1 MTRPTTTYN
10 RGDVV
15 FVPFQFT
22 DKPVTKN
29 RPAVIISSAAYH
41 TSRREVII
49 AAITSRVREPLFVGD
64 HLIGRWQD
72 CGLIKPS
79 VATGI
84 IRTVRASMITRT
96 LGVMSEPDMRAIDAL
111 LAEALGL

>member
-1 MTRPTTTYN
+1 MTRPTTTCS

-22 DKPVTKN
+22 DKPVAKN
-29 RPAVIISSAAYH
+29 RPAVIVSSAAYH
-41 TSRREVII
+41 TSRREVVI

-64 HLIGRWQD
+64 HLIERWQD

-84 IRTVRASMITRT
+84 IRTVKSSMITRT
-96 LGVMSEPDMRAIDAL
+96 LGVMSERDMRAIEGR